1 MALDKDVVTEKV
13 SKVMVAFASIF
24 LTWYVITLGRFVLLK
39 KKGNSK
45 VDPWI
50 KASSFTTTALFFW
63 VLYFITNLAEGHE
76 IIVTLFYSISN
87 VFGILAIAYFVY
99 FWIKGSVLLSF
110 DWDDFCKNKF
120 KVTLKTIRKSYVV
133 FNVIFVAVFILQIVN
148 SILTSVQDKE
158 STALSTIS
166 SLISVIIVLALFF
179 WALVGIVY
187 THKFSKIL
195 KNIDKSDNIGLLRII
210 TKMMKYICWYHIFFI
225 IVFLLVLGGT
235 TNMEEGTKT
244 LITKIVPNFCL
255 LVSLSVRLAL
265 YEVLLKNYKHVER
278 PNTQNPSDNKS
289 SGDDIKS
296 NESGSSRSP
305 KSPDSDSSKS
315 LDSSKP
321 SNSSD
326 VELN

>member
-13 SKVMVAFASIF
+13 SKVMVAFASVF
-24 LTWYVITLGRFVLLK
+24 LAWYVLTLVRFILLK

-110 DWDDFCKNKF
+110 DWDDFSKNKF

-133 FNVIFVAVFILQIVN
+133 FNGIFVAVFILQIVN
-148 SILTSVQDKE
+148 SILTSVRDKE
-158 STALSTIS
+158 STALSAIS
-166 SLISVIIVLALFF
+166 NLISVIIVLALCF

-195 KNIDKSDNIGLLRII
+195 KNIDKSDNIDLLRVI

-225 IVFLLVLGGT
+225 IVFLVVLVGT
-235 TNMEEGTKT
+235 ANMEEGKKT

-255 LVSLSVRLAL
+255 LVSLTIRLVL
-265 YEVLLKNYKHVER
+265 YEVLIKNYKKKKKN
-278 PNTQNPSDNKS
+278 PNTKNSSDSNRSEDS
-289 SGDDIKS
+289 SQSK
-296 NESGSSRSP
+296 
-305 KSPDSDSSKS
+305 KSDSSS
-315 LDSSKP
+315 SSKS